1 MIELINTRKFVLNEN
16 EIRKI
21 LNEKK
26 NTLF

>member
-1 MIELINTRKFVLNEN
+1 MIELNNTRKFILNEN